1 MFIFILTAVLL
12 QYVFLLSTDHN
23 VFTDKINQLFK

>member
-12 QYVFLLSTDHN
+12 QYVFLLSKHIM
-23 VFTDKINQLFK
+23 VSTDKINQLCK